1 MKDWGGGRGSRVEGV
16 SGTFESETEEG
27 SSILGEALLCEELC
41 ESPPT
46 PFKELKTKICPSV
59 RAHGFEQLFVIVRY
73 SAATGPGYLCWFHG
87 PGAGHCMVLTIVH
100 NAQTGAIRKD
110 HGVVEKQ

>member
-16 SGTFESETEEG
+16 SGIFESETLEEG
-27 SSILGEALLCEELC
+27 SSISGESLLCEELC

-59 RAHGFEQLFVIVRY
+59 REHGFEQLFVLVRCCAVTKSGNY
-73 SAATGPGYLCWFHG
+73 
-87 PGAGHCMVLTIVH
+87 AGF
-100 NAQTGAIRKD
+100 
-110 HGVVEKQ
+110 VVQEQVTAWS